1 MEKKKWGKIT
11 ALGTAALMLG
21 ATLTGALA
29 VENLGTFPAP
39 FISGGVLQDTVIV
52 LGNFCC
58 VW

>member
-29 VENLGTFPAP
+29 VEDLGAYPAP
-39 FISGGVLQDTVIV
+39 FIADGMLQDTVSI
-52 LGNFCC
+52 
-58 VW
+58 